1 MNEPSYERAM
11 MFSSKNFIQQFT
23 ALAILLVS
31 VMITS
36 VVLAEEPFTNPT
48 NRLITPKNDQ
58 SEEQQLSDQLE
69 CYNWTCETLNWD
81 PYQAYDELAQQGY
94 AVALDREEMERGLVC
109 LAARGAVAGA
119 VAGEVVGRPRSGAAI
134 GAAIGVASGFIH
146 SSYLLDEDD
155 PQAQRIITRFE
166 RDLRKW
172 ETKFSGCMS
181 RNGYRVHTD

>member
-1 MNEPSYERAM
+1 
-11 MFSSKNFIQQFT
+11 MFSRKNIIQQFMT
-23 ALAILLVS
+23 WAILLVT

-36 VVLAEEPFTNPT
+36 VVLAEDPSTNPT

-58 SEEQQLSDQLE
+58 RQQQQLSDQLE

-81 PYQAYDELAQQGY
+81 PYQAYDDLAKRGY
-94 AVALDREEMERGLVC
+94 AVALDREEMERGLIC
-109 LAARGAVAGA
+109 LATKGAVSGA
-119 VAGEVVGRPRSGAAI
+119 VAGEVVGRPNSGAAI
-134 GAAIGVASGFIH
+134 GASIGVASGIIQ

-166 RDLRKW
+166 RDLKKW